1 MEMTPQP
8 HARPIPSIMV
18 KAPRRKTSTTPDGGK
33 KRMTIHPKKV
43 ALPNV
48 FNVGSM
54 TMSSEATQNAT
65 EHRKRILRSRALK
78 WSRNGGSFL
87 FFLGGVEA
95 VAVVLVFCSV
105 GELPLCDSFSC
116 VELLGSRS
124 SDMVFG
130 RDVLRTQRAL
140 EVAASPLVRPR
151 GLVVRCNDP
160 WVAEAA
166 GIKEQTVMDLQAA
179 NPLRAETYLTVMMR
193 CQLPIFRSHGSTL
206 FREV

>member
-1 MEMTPQP
+1 MAITPQP
-8 HARPIPSIMV
+8 HARPIPNIMV
-18 KAPRRKTSTTPDGGK
+18 KAPKRKTSTTPDGGK
-33 KRMTIHPKKV
+33 KRITIHPKKV

-87 FFLGGVEA
+87 FFFLGGVEA

-124 SDMVFG
+124 SDMVVG
-130 RDVLRTQRAL
+130 CDVLRTQSAL
-140 EVAASPLVRPR
+140 DVAASPLVRPR
-151 GLVVRCNDP
+151 GWLLDVTTLESLRP
-160 WVAEAA
+160 L
-166 GIKEQTVMDLQAA
+166 EQK
-179 NPLRAETYLTVMMR
+179 NKP
-193 CQLPIFRSHGSTL
+193 
-206 FREV
+206 